1 MYTFL
6 TIQQQFRYAH
16 FRTYSPSET
25 IPNNLV
31 LDLPLRALNFVK
43 IFHYKAIELKARFPL
58 TTFFYTRFAFN
69 PFLLFLSVML
79 YFYSSWSHSASSISP
94 RVCDSVSSNKKSIF
108 HRPDYL
114 HSVNC
119 CFIPGP

>member
-25 IPNNLV
+25 IQNNLV

-69 PFLLFLSVML
+69 PFLLFLSVSHALFFTPRGLTLHLPSSLVCVILFLATKNL
-79 YFYSSWSHSASSISP
+79 YFTDQTICI
-94 RVCDSVSSNKKSIF
+94 R
-108 HRPDYL
+108 
-114 HSVNC
+114 
-119 CFIPGP
+119 